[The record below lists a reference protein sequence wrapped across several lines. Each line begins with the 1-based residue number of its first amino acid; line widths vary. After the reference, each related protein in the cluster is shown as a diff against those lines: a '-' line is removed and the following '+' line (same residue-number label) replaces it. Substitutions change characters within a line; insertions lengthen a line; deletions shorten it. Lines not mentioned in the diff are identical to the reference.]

1 MPTRNCA
8 VSFADVRGIRHV
20 EVQAES
26 LFEAAILDVRR
37 LKSYPCIEHVGR
49 RRCWTEVAARRRR
62 DPLGKN
68 SGGACS
74 RPASAA
80 YAQRNA

>member
-37 LKSYPCIEHVGR
+37 LKSYPWIEHVGR
-49 RRCWTEVAARRRR
+49 PRCSTEERETAAKHAITKMQVA
-62 DPLGKN
+62 
-68 SGGACS
+68 
-74 RPASAA
+74 
-80 YAQRNA
+80 